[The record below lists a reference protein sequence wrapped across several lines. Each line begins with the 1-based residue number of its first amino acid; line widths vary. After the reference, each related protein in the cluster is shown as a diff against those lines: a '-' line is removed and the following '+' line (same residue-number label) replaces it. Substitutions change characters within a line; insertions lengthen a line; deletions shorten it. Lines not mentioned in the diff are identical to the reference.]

1 MKQSKHN
8 IAVIGDACIDK
19 FVYCECKRLCPEAP
33 VPVLDVVRVTE
44 NQGMAGNV
52 VENVKAL
59 NGSCHTTVNE
69 NCNKITKTRYVD
81 DKTNHIFIRIDH
93 AEKIEPIQE
102 DLIEAILELESSFDA
117 IIISDYRKG
126 FLTEESISKLA
137 KAKCPTFLD
146 TKKKLGLWAKDID
159 FININKGEFEA
170 SEYEINL
177 YNLYPKIIQTLGP
190 DGAEYQGTNYPV
202 KEVEVKDLSGAGDTF
217 LAGLVVEYL
226 NTKDIHKAILYAN
239 KCASK
244 VVSRKGVSYVK
255 PEDIE

>member
-1 MKQSKHN
+1 M
-8 IAVIGDACIDK
+8 
-19 FVYCECKRLCPEAP
+19 
-33 VPVLDVVRVTE
+33 
-44 NQGMAGNV
+44 
-52 VENVKAL
+52 
-59 NGSCHTTVNE
+59 
-69 NCNKITKTRYVD
+69 D

-170 SEYEINL
+170 SEYEI
-177 YNLYPKIIQTLGP
+177 IIFIQKSSKP
-190 DGAEYQGTNYPV
+190 
-202 KEVEVKDLSGAGDTF
+202 
-217 LAGLVVEYL
+217 LALMGQSI
-226 NTKDIHKAILYAN
+226 KGQIIP
-239 KCASK
+239 SK
-244 VVSRKGVSYVK
+244 RSR
-255 PEDIE
+255 